1 MGSVTPLHVTFNS
14 LKDLSHFYMSAFI
27 PSAVISNYL
36 CGDFAEFCH
45 FCIDF
50 FFFFFCIG
58 PFYSPGEKFVTSECT
73 HQLLRQSEL

>member
-50 FFFFFCIG
+50 FFFFFFASAHFI
-58 PFYSPGEKFVTSECT
+58 PQERN
-73 HQLLRQSEL
+73 LLPLNVHISC